1 MKASEARKAVEET
14 EQYQLDENEIIKEG
28 IRNIELAVKSQR
40 MRCSSGLHFNNK
52 PHWDSIIKHWQGL
65 GYNIVWNMSGSKSNP
80 SQYPSGLSW

>member
-40 MRCSSGLHFNNK
+40 MRCASGLHFNNK
-52 PHWDSIIKHWQGL
+52 PHWDSIMKYWQGL
-65 GYNIVWNMSGSKSNP
+65 GYTIVWNLGGGYNP
-80 SQYPSGLSW
+80 SRYPSGLSW

>member
-28 IRNIELAVKSQR
+28 IRNIELAIKGGR

-52 PHWDSIIKHWQGL
+52 PHWDSIMKYWQGL
-65 GYNIVWNMSGSKSNP
+65 GYTIVWNLGGGYNP
-80 SQYPSGLSW
+80 SRYPSGLSW